1 MRSTGQNYL
10 RRGIGCNEVY
20 WEELFQERDRGNEV
34 DWTELAQDRDRVCLV
49 ESESSRDT
57 AEIGRLNDDGSEDH
71 GLFQIS
77 DSIVA
82 EEDTGATDAMSTAT
96 TPVTALSQ
104 ITGSVVWW
112 SVHLDRVQGSRI
124 RSPAG
129 PLELRTDDIT
139 KAARCAMTVFQK
151 HGFLGWMGW
160 KDHCQESLPDISCCF
175 QGHSE
180 F

>member
-1 MRSTGQNYL
+1 MALVVLSSTAEDGE
-10 RRGIGCNEVY
+10 IEVRISPN
-20 WEELFQERDRGNEV
+20 FQHFPPSPSYFQGPGGPQVRI
-34 DWTELAQDRDRVCLV
+34 APIC
-49 ESESSRDT
+49 ESSRDT

-77 DSIVA
+77 DSIGA
-82 EEDTGATDAMSTAT
+82 EEDTGATDAMSTAMSKVLT
-96 TPVTALSQ
+96 VARLYVLYVTF
-104 ITGSVVWW
+104 
-112 SVHLDRVQGSRI
+112 
-124 RSPAG
+124 P
-129 PLELRTDDIT
+129 ELRTDDIT